1 MDWFAAGF
9 PRGGRYAE
17 VTRVGDVVREAPS
30 CAAGDRVGDVRARHP
45 AADTVLV
52 TSNGTG
58 DGVAH
63 GVLRSQLEGDQDALA
78 GDVMHLGPITYRAN
92 VLFEAPVH
100 YMREHHLANVLV
112 TTPEGVALGLL
123 YLEDA
128 QEYVHEGHEDDE
140 DGHGEHEDAAG
151 A

>member
-1 MDWFAAGF
+1 MDWFAAGL

-30 CAAGDRVGDVRARHP
+30 CAPGDRVGDVLTRHGARGS
-45 AADTVLV
+45 VLV
-52 TSNGTG
+52 TSDGTLE
-58 DGVAH
+58 GVVH
-63 GVLRSQLEGDQDALA
+63 GVLRSQLEEHPDALA

-92 VLFEAPVH
+92 VLFEGPVH
-100 YMREHHLANVLV
+100 YMRKHHLDNVII

-128 QEYVHEGHEDDE
+128 LPHVHEDDG
-140 DGHGEHEDAAG
+140 DGEHEEAAG